1 MHISKNFDADQ
12 ILASV
17 AAWQVDVVHEHANK
31 IHQQKFDADQILASV
46 AAWQV
51 EDLVVHEHANNVAGR
66 VYFYCVIVWL
76 KVLYKFASYNN
87 C

>member
-1 MHISKNFDADQ
+1 MHISKN
-12 ILASV
+12 
-17 AAWQVDVVHEHANK
+17 
-31 IHQQKFDADQILASV
+31 FDADQILASV

-51 EDLVVHEHANNVAGR
+51 EDLVVHEHANNGLGMSI
-66 VYFYCVIVWL
+66 FIVWL

>member
-1 MHISKNFDADQ
+1 MHISK
-12 ILASV
+12 
-17 AAWQVDVVHEHANK
+17 
-31 IHQQKFDADQILASV
+31 KFDADQILASV

-66 VYFYCVIVWL
+66 VYFYCVAQSSVQI
-76 KVLYKFASYNN
+76 